1 MPYLKPTLFWHARGF
16 RRPSKRSLA
25 KGVIVLFYKPLTG
38 LIIILVLV
46 MTQGC
51 AFSRGTL
58 GDDISSESVLAI
70 KKDTTTKTEV
80 LSLLGAPDRLL
91 QVNGRDVFQ
100 YYRYD
105 AKVGSL
111 LLILV
116 NFSRISI
123 KSDDLFV
130 ILNREG
136 IVEDVI
142 LSKRTDGMEFR
153 FWPFGQ

>member
-1 MPYLKPTLFWHARGF
+1 M
-16 RRPSKRSLA
+16 
-25 KGVIVLFYKPLTG
+25 I
-38 LIIILVLV
+38 
-46 MTQGC
+46 QGC
-51 AFSRGTL
+51 AFSRGTI
-58 GDDISSESVLAI
+58 GEDIKSESVSSI
-70 KKDTTTKTEV
+70 KKATTTKDEV

-111 LLILV
+111 LLILI
-116 NFSRISI
+116 NFSRLSI

-153 FWPFGQ
+153 FWPFGE

>member
-1 MPYLKPTLFWHARGF
+1 MLFLKPLSG
-16 RRPSKRSLA
+16 
-25 KGVIVLFYKPLTG
+25 IV
-38 LIIILVLV
+38 IILALV

-51 AFSRGTL
+51 AFSRGTI
-58 GDDISSESVLAI
+58 GEDIKSESVAEI
-70 KKDTTTKTEV
+70 KKATTTKADV
-80 LSLLGAPDRLL
+80 LALLGAPDRLF

-111 LLILV
+111 LLILI
-116 NFSRISI
+116 NFSRVSV

-142 LSKRTDGMEFR
+142 LSKRTEGLAFR
-153 FWPFGQ
+153 FWPFGE

>member
-1 MPYLKPTLFWHARGF
+1 MIF
-16 RRPSKRSLA
+16 RRSL
-25 KGVIVLFYKPLTG
+25 LLMLLT
-38 LIIILVLV
+38 ILL
-46 MTQGC
+46 QGC

-58 GDDISSESVLAI
+58 GDDINSESVAAI
-70 KKDTTTKTEV
+70 KKATTTKAEV

-111 LLILV
+111 LLILI
-116 NFSRISI
+116 NFSRVSV

-142 LSKRTDGMEFR
+142 LSKRTDGLEFR
-153 FWPFGQ
+153 FWPFGK

>member
-1 MPYLKPTLFWHARGF
+1 MIFH
-16 RRPSKRSLA
+16 
-25 KGVIVLFYKPLTG
+25 KPLTHT
-38 LIIILVLV
+38 IIVVALL
-46 MTQGC
+46 MLQGC

-58 GDDISSESVLAI
+58 GDDINADSVAAI
-70 KKDTTTKTEV
+70 KKATTTKAEV

-116 NFSRISI
+116 NFSRVSV
-123 KSDDLFV
+123 KSDDLFI
-130 ILNREG
+130 ILNGQG

-142 LSKRTDGMEFR
+142 LSKRTDGLEFR
-153 FWPFGQ
+153 FWPFGK

>member
-1 MPYLKPTLFWHARGF
+1 
-16 RRPSKRSLA
+16 
-25 KGVIVLFYKPLTG
+25 VLFLKPLTG
-38 LIIILVLV
+38 IVIILALV

-51 AFSRGTL
+51 AFSRGTI
-58 GDDISSESVLAI
+58 GEDIKSESVAEI
-70 KKDTTTKTEV
+70 KKAASTKADV
-80 LSLLGAPDRLL
+80 LALLGAPDRLL

-111 LLILV
+111 LLILI
-116 NFSRISI
+116 NFSRVSV

-142 LSKRTDGMEFR
+142 LSKRTEGLAFR
-153 FWPFGQ
+153 FWPFGE

>member
-1 MPYLKPTLFWHARGF
+1 MIFHKP
-16 RRPSKRSLA
+16 LA
-25 KGVIVLFYKPLTG
+25 HTIIVLAL
-38 LIIILVLV
+38 LML
-46 MTQGC
+46 QGC

-58 GDDISSESVLAI
+58 GDEINADSVAAI
-70 KKDTTTKTEV
+70 KKTTTTKAEV

-116 NFSRISI
+116 NFSRVSV
-123 KSDDLFV
+123 KSDDLFI
-130 ILNREG
+130 ILNGQG

-142 LSKRTDGMEFR
+142 LSKRTDGLEFR
-153 FWPFGQ
+153 FWPFGN

>member
-1 MPYLKPTLFWHARGF
+1 MTVGRVLGIALFA
-16 RRPSKRSLA
+16 
-25 KGVIVLFYKPLTG
+25 
-38 LIIILVLV
+38 LI

-58 GDDISSESVLAI
+58 GDEIKADAVTSIKKGSSTKAEVLA
-70 KKDTTTKTEV
+70 
-80 LSLLGAPDRLL
+80 LLGAPDRLL

-105 AKVGSL
+105 AKAGSL
-111 LLILV
+111 LLIVV
-116 NFSRISI
+116 NFSRLSV

-136 IVEDVI
+136 IVEEVI
-142 LSKRTDGMEFR
+142 SSKRTDGLEFR
-153 FWPFGQ
+153 FWPFGD

>member
-1 MPYLKPTLFWHARGF
+1 VSFFK
-16 RRPSKRSLA
+16 SLA
-25 KGVIVLFYKPLTG
+25 GITIVSS
-38 LIIILVLV
+38 LI

-58 GDDISSESVLAI
+58 GEDIKSESVAAI
-70 KKDTTTKTEV
+70 KKDTTTKAEV
-80 LSLLGAPDRLL
+80 LALLGAPDRLL

-111 LLILV
+111 LLILI
-116 NFSRISI
+116 NFSRVSI

-142 LSKRTDGMEFR
+142 LSKHTDGMEFR
-153 FWPFGQ
+153 FWPFGE